1 MGITLLDGLGDKIR
15 SSSSLTGLKAII
27 IMNKNSNNLI
37 ENFTLLISNTRL
49 YLINLL
55 DFRKD
60 ADQLNTTQ
68 AIKADVQFKGATAWI
83 LICSIFVASIGLNTN
98 SIPVVIGAM
107 LISPLMGP
115 ILGVGLSIAIND
127 IDTLKSSLISLG
139 TMVLLSVLTSF
150 LYFYVFDIN
159 ADTSELFVRTR
170 PDIREILIAFFGG
183 LALIIAR
190 TKKGTIATVI
200 YGVAIATALIPPL
213 CTAGYGI
220 AVGSMDY
227 FLGAMYLFIINTIFI
242 ALATFIVIKFLKF
255 PMINYVDSMR
265 RRRISRFVTLAAVIV
280 MIPAVWT
287 FVNVVNES
295 NFKNDAF
302 SFINSELEIL
312 PNSKFIKKNALI
324 QYNKDES
331 SVIELT
337 TLGNDQISEE
347 IEFVLNTKMKNYSS
361 LNDTELIIS
370 QSLFREINN
379 LEYME
384 ELRSRD
390 SLDLLSQTQKIN
402 FLEDKVQQLLV
413 LEKNYIEFPNL
424 LKEVNINY
432 SEIDE
437 FSYSNILKSDFKS
450 IDTVSVFY
458 VKWND
463 TLVDEMDII
472 NRSIQLE
479 KWLKYKLN
487 LDTIILKRA

>member
-1 MGITLLDGLGDKIR
+1 M
-15 SSSSLTGLKAII
+15 
-27 IMNKNSNNLI
+27 KNNNNNII
-37 ENFTLLISNTRL
+37 ENFTLLISNTRV
-49 YLINLL
+49 YLVNLL

-60 ADQLNTTQ
+60 ADQISTTE
-68 AIKADVQFKGATAWI
+68 AIKADIEFKGATAWI

-115 ILGVGLSIAIND
+115 ILGIGLSIAIND
-127 IDTLKSSLISLG
+127 IDTLRTSMISLG
-139 TMVLLSVLTSF
+139 TMMLLSILTSF

-159 ADTSELFVRTR
+159 ADTSELFARTR

-242 ALATFIVIKFLKF
+242 ALATFIVVKFLKF
-255 PMINYVDSMR
+255 PMINYVDSIR
-265 RRRISRFVTLAAVIV
+265 RRRISRFATLAAIVV

-287 FVNVVNES
+287 FVNVVKES
-295 NFKNDAF
+295 NFKNDAM
-302 SFINSELEIL
+302 SFVNSELDIL
-312 PNSKFIKKNALI
+312 PNSKYIKKNTLI
-324 QYNKDES
+324 QYNKDIP

-337 TLGNDQISEE
+337 TLGNDQISDE
-347 IEFVLNTKMKNYSS
+347 IEFVLSTKMKNYSS
-361 LNDTELIIS
+361 LDNTELIIN

-402 FLEDKVQQLLV
+402 FLENKIQQLLK
-413 LEKNYIEFPNL
+413 LEQNYIEFPGLVN
-424 LKEVNINY
+424 EVSINY
-432 SEIDE
+432 SEIE
-437 FSYSNILKSDFKS
+437 NFSYSNVLKSDFKS
-450 IDTVSVFY
+450 IDTISVFY

-463 TLVDEMDII
+463 SLINELDII
-472 NRSIQLE
+472 NKSIQLE
-479 KWLKYKLN
+479 KWLKYKLT
-487 LDTIILKRA
+487 LDSITIKRQL

>member
-1 MGITLLDGLGDKIR
+1 
-15 SSSSLTGLKAII
+15 
-27 IMNKNSNNLI
+27 MNKNSNNLI

-127 IDTLKSSLISLG
+127 IDTLKSSLVSLG

-337 TLGNDQISEE
+337 TLGNDQISKE

-487 LDTIILKRA
+487 LDTIILKREL

>member
-1 MGITLLDGLGDKIR
+1 
-15 SSSSLTGLKAII
+15 
-27 IMNKNSNNLI
+27 MNKNNNNI
-37 ENFTLLISNTRL
+37 IDNFTLLISNTRI
-49 YLINLL
+49 YLENLL

-60 ADQLNTTQ
+60 ADQISTTE

-127 IDTLKSSLISLG
+127 IDTLRTSMISLG
-139 TMVLLSVLTSF
+139 TMMLLSILTSF

-159 ADTSELFVRTR
+159 ADTSELFARTR

-242 ALATFIVIKFLKF
+242 ALATFIVVKFLKF
-255 PMINYVDSMR
+255 PMINYVDSIR
-265 RRRISRFVTLAAVIV
+265 RRRISRFATLAAIVV

-287 FVNVVNES
+287 FVNVVKES
-295 NFKNDAF
+295 NFKNDAM
-302 SFINSELEIL
+302 SFVNSELDIL
-312 PNSKFIKKNALI
+312 PNSKYIKKNTLI
-324 QYNKDES
+324 QYNKDIP

-337 TLGNDQISEE
+337 TLGNDQISDE
-347 IEFVLNTKMKNYSS
+347 IEFVLSTKMKNYSS
-361 LNDTELIIS
+361 LDNTELIIN

-402 FLEDKVQQLLV
+402 FLENKIQQLLK
-413 LEKNYIEFPNL
+413 LEQNYIEFPGLVN
-424 LKEVNINY
+424 EVSINY
-432 SEIDE
+432 SEIE
-437 FSYSNILKSDFKS
+437 NFSYSNVLKSDFKS
-450 IDTVSVFY
+450 IDTISVFY

-463 TLVDEMDII
+463 SLINELDII
-472 NRSIQLE
+472 NKSIQLE
-479 KWLKYKLN
+479 KWLKYKLT
-487 LDTIILKRA
+487 LDSIIIKRQL

>member
-1 MGITLLDGLGDKIR
+1 
-15 SSSSLTGLKAII
+15 
-27 IMNKNSNNLI
+27 MNKNSNNLI

-127 IDTLKSSLISLG
+127 IDTLKSSLVSLG
-139 TMVLLSVLTSF
+139 TMVLLSILTSF
-150 LYFYVFDIN
+150 LYFCVFDIN

-487 LDTIILKRA
+487 LDTIILKREL

>member
-1 MGITLLDGLGDKIR
+1 
-15 SSSSLTGLKAII
+15 
-27 IMNKNSNNLI
+27 MNQNNNI
-37 ENFTLLISNTRL
+37 FENFSQLLSDTRM
-49 YLINLL
+49 YLVTLL

-60 ADQLNTTQ
+60 ADQISTIEE
-68 AIKADVQFKGATAWI
+68 IKANIQFKGATAWI
-83 LICSIFVASIGLNTN
+83 LICSILVASIGLNTN

-127 IDTLKSSLISLG
+127 IDTLKTSLISLG
-139 TMVLLSVLTSF
+139 TMILLSVLTSF
-150 LYFYVFDIN
+150 VYFWIFDIN
-159 ADTSELFVRTR
+159 ADTSELFARTR

-183 LALIIAR
+183 LALIIAT

-220 AVGSMDY
+220 AVGDLDY

-242 ALATFIVIKFLKF
+242 ALATFIVTKFLKF
-255 PMINYVDSMR
+255 PMINYVDSIK
-265 RRRISRFVTLAAVIV
+265 RRRISRFATLAAIIV

-295 NFKNDAF
+295 NFKNDALNF
-302 SFINSELEIL
+302 LNSEIDIL
-312 PNSKFIKKNALI
+312 PNSKYIKKNTVV
-324 QYNKDES
+324 QYHSDKP

-337 TLGNDQISEE
+337 TLGNDQISKE

-361 LNDTELIIS
+361 LNNTELIIN
-370 QSLFREINN
+370 QSIFREINN

-402 FLEDKVQQLLV
+402 FLEDKVQELLV

-424 LKEVNINY
+424 LKELNINY

-437 FSYSNILKSDFKS
+437 FSYSNIIKSDFKS

-463 TLVDEMDII
+463 SLVNELDII
-472 NRSIQLE
+472 TKSSQLE

-487 LDTIILKRA
+487 LDSIIIKREF

>member
-1 MGITLLDGLGDKIR
+1 
-15 SSSSLTGLKAII
+15 
-27 IMNKNSNNLI
+27 MNQNNNI
-37 ENFTLLISNTRL
+37 FENFNQLFYDTRK
-49 YLINLL
+49 YLVNLL

-60 ADQLNTTQ
+60 ADQISTIEE
-68 AIKADVQFKGATAWI
+68 IKANIQFKGATAWI
-83 LICSIFVASIGLNTN
+83 LICSILVASIGLNTN

-127 IDTLKSSLISLG
+127 IDTLKTSLISLG
-139 TMVLLSVLTSF
+139 TMILLSVLTSF
-150 LYFYVFDIN
+150 VYFWIFDIN
-159 ADTSELFVRTR
+159 ADTSELFARTR

-183 LALIIAR
+183 LALIIAT

-220 AVGSMDY
+220 AVGDLDY

-242 ALATFIVIKFLKF
+242 ALATFIVTKFLKF
-255 PMINYVDSMR
+255 PMINYVDSIK
-265 RRRISRFVTLAAVIV
+265 RRRISRFATLAAIIV

-295 NFKNDAF
+295 NFKNDAL
-302 SFINSELEIL
+302 SFLNSELDIL
-312 PNSKFIKKNALI
+312 PNSKYIKKNTVV
-324 QYNKDES
+324 QYHSDKP

-337 TLGNDQISEE
+337 TLGNDQISKE

-361 LNDTELIIS
+361 LNNTELIIN
-370 QSLFREINN
+370 QSIFREINN

-402 FLEDKVQQLLV
+402 FLEDKVQELLV

-424 LKEVNINY
+424 LKELNINY

-463 TLVDEMDII
+463 SLVNEVDII
-472 NRSIQLE
+472 GKSSQLE

-487 LDTIILKRA
+487 LDSIIIKREF

>member
-1 MGITLLDGLGDKIR
+1 
-15 SSSSLTGLKAII
+15 
-27 IMNKNSNNLI
+27 MNQNNNI
-37 ENFTLLISNTRL
+37 FENFSQLFYDTRK
-49 YLINLL
+49 YLVNLL

-60 ADQLNTTQ
+60 ADQISTIEE
-68 AIKADVQFKGATAWI
+68 IKANIQFKGATAWI
-83 LICSIFVASIGLNTN
+83 LICSILVASIGLNTN

-127 IDTLKSSLISLG
+127 IDTLKTSLISLG
-139 TMVLLSVLTSF
+139 TMILLSVLTSF
-150 LYFYVFDIN
+150 VYFWIFDIN
-159 ADTSELFVRTR
+159 ADTSELFARTR

-183 LALIIAR
+183 LALIIAT

-220 AVGSMDY
+220 AVGDLDY

-242 ALATFIVIKFLKF
+242 ALATFIVTKFLKF
-255 PMINYVDSMR
+255 PMINYVDSIKR
-265 RRRISRFVTLAAVIV
+265 KRISRFATLAAIIV

-295 NFKNDAF
+295 NFKNDALKF
-302 SFINSELEIL
+302 LNSELDIL
-312 PNSKFIKKNALI
+312 PNSKYIKKNTVV
-324 QYNKDES
+324 QYHSDKP

-337 TLGNDQISEE
+337 TLGNDQISKE

-361 LNDTELIIS
+361 LNNTELIIN
-370 QSLFREINN
+370 QSIFREINN

-402 FLEDKVQQLLV
+402 FLEDKVQELLV

-424 LKEVNINY
+424 LKELNINY

-463 TLVDEMDII
+463 SLVNEVDVA
-472 NRSIQLE
+472 RKSSQLE

-487 LDTIILKRA
+487 LDSIIIKREF

>member
-1 MGITLLDGLGDKIR
+1 
-15 SSSSLTGLKAII
+15 
-27 IMNKNSNNLI
+27 MNQNNTI
-37 ENFTLLISNTRL
+37 FENFSQLFYDTRK
-49 YLINLL
+49 YLVNLL

-60 ADQLNTTQ
+60 ADQISTIEE
-68 AIKADVQFKGATAWI
+68 IKANIQFKGATAWI
-83 LICSIFVASIGLNTN
+83 LICSILVASIGLNTN

-127 IDTLKSSLISLG
+127 IDTLKTSLISLG
-139 TMVLLSVLTSF
+139 TMILLSVLTSF
-150 LYFYVFDIN
+150 VYFWIFDIN
-159 ADTSELFVRTR
+159 ADTSELFARTR

-183 LALIIAR
+183 LALIIAT

-220 AVGSMDY
+220 AVGDLNY

-255 PMINYVDSMR
+255 QMINYVDSIKR
-265 RRRISRFVTLAAVIV
+265 KRISRFATLAAIIV

-295 NFKNDAF
+295 NFKNDALKF
-302 SFINSELEIL
+302 LNSELDIL
-312 PNSKFIKKNALI
+312 PNSKYIKKNTVV
-324 QYNKDES
+324 QYHSDKP

-337 TLGNDQISEE
+337 TLGNDQISKE

-361 LNDTELIIS
+361 LNNTELIIN
-370 QSLFREINN
+370 QSIFREINN

-402 FLEDKVQQLLV
+402 FLEDKVQELLV

-424 LKEVNINY
+424 LKELNINY

-463 TLVDEMDII
+463 SLVNEVDVT
-472 NRSIQLE
+472 RKSSQLE

-487 LDTIILKRA
+487 LDSIIIKREF

>member
-1 MGITLLDGLGDKIR
+1 
-15 SSSSLTGLKAII
+15 
-27 IMNKNSNNLI
+27 MNKNSNNLI

-265 RRRISRFVTLAAVIV
+265 RRRISRFVTLAAIIV

-487 LDTIILKRA
+487 LDTIILKREL

>member
-1 MGITLLDGLGDKIR
+1 
-15 SSSSLTGLKAII
+15 
-27 IMNKNSNNLI
+27 MNKNSNNLI

-127 IDTLKSSLISLG
+127 IDTLKSSLVSLG
-139 TMVLLSVLTSF
+139 TMVLLSILTSF

-159 ADTSELFVRTR
+159 VDTSELFVRTR

-265 RRRISRFVTLAAVIV
+265 RRRISRFVTLAAIIV

-437 FSYSNILKSDFKS
+437 FSYSSILKSDFKS

-487 LDTIILKRA
+487 LDTIILKREL

>member
-1 MGITLLDGLGDKIR
+1 
-15 SSSSLTGLKAII
+15 
-27 IMNKNSNNLI
+27 MNQNNNI
-37 ENFTLLISNTRL
+37 FENFSQLFSDTRI
-49 YLINLL
+49 YLVNLL

-60 ADQLNTTQ
+60 ADQISTTE
-68 AIKADVQFKGATAWI
+68 AIKADIQFKGATAWI
-83 LICSIFVASIGLNTN
+83 LICSILVASIGLNTN

-115 ILGVGLSIAIND
+115 ILGIGLSIAIND
-127 IDTLKSSLISLG
+127 IDTLKTSLISLG
-139 TMVLLSVLTSF
+139 TMIILSILTSF
-150 LYFYVFDIN
+150 IYFWIFDIN
-159 ADTSELFVRTR
+159 ADTSELFARTR

-220 AVGSMDY
+220 AVGSWDY
-227 FLGAMYLFIINTIFI
+227 FIGAMYLFIINTIFI

-255 PMINYVDSMR
+255 PMINYVDSVR
-265 RRRISRFVTLAAVIV
+265 RRTISRFATLAAIIV

-295 NFKNDAF
+295 NFKNDAL
-302 SFINSELEIL
+302 SFLNSELDIL
-312 PNSKFIKKNALI
+312 PNSKYIKKNTVV
-324 QYNKDES
+324 QYHSDKP

-337 TLGNDQISEE
+337 TLGNDQISKE

-361 LNDTELIIS
+361 LNNTELIIN
-370 QSLFREINN
+370 QSIFREINN

-402 FLEDKVQQLLV
+402 FLEDKVQELLV

-424 LKEVNINY
+424 VKELNINY

-463 TLVDEMDII
+463 SLVNELDII
-472 NRSIQLE
+472 SKSSQLE

-487 LDTIILKRA
+487 LDSIIIKREF

>member
-1 MGITLLDGLGDKIR
+1 
-15 SSSSLTGLKAII
+15 
-27 IMNKNSNNLI
+27 MNQNNNI
-37 ENFTLLISNTRL
+37 FENFSQLFYDTRI
-49 YLINLL
+49 YLVNLL

-60 ADQLNTTQ
+60 ADQISTIEE
-68 AIKADVQFKGATAWI
+68 IKANIQFKGATAWI
-83 LICSIFVASIGLNTN
+83 LICSILVASIGLNTN

-127 IDTLKSSLISLG
+127 IDTLKTSLISLG
-139 TMVLLSVLTSF
+139 TMILLSVLTSF
-150 LYFYVFDIN
+150 VYFWIFDIN
-159 ADTSELFVRTR
+159 ADTSELFARTR

-183 LALIIAR
+183 LALIIAT

-213 CTAGYGI
+213 CTASYGI
-220 AVGSMDY
+220 AVGDLNY

-255 PMINYVDSMR
+255 PMINYVDSIKR
-265 RRRISRFVTLAAVIV
+265 KRISRFATLAAIIV

-295 NFKNDAF
+295 NFKNDALKF
-302 SFINSELEIL
+302 LNSELDIL
-312 PNSKFIKKNALI
+312 PNSKYIKKNTVV
-324 QYNKDES
+324 QYHSDKP

-337 TLGNDQISEE
+337 TLGNDQISKE

-361 LNDTELIIS
+361 LNNTELIIN
-370 QSLFREINN
+370 QSIFREINN

-402 FLEDKVQQLLV
+402 FLEDKVQELLV

-424 LKEVNINY
+424 LKELNINY

-463 TLVDEMDII
+463 SLVNEVDII
-472 NRSIQLE
+472 GKSSQLE

-487 LDTIILKRA
+487 LDSIIIKREF

>member
-1 MGITLLDGLGDKIR
+1 M
-15 SSSSLTGLKAII
+15 
-27 IMNKNSNNLI
+27 MNKNNNNI
-37 ENFTLLISNTRL
+37 IDNFTLLISNTRI
-49 YLINLL
+49 YLVNLL

-60 ADQLNTTQ
+60 ADQISTTE

-127 IDTLKSSLISLG
+127 IDTLRTSMISLG
-139 TMVLLSVLTSF
+139 TMMLLSILTSF

-159 ADTSELFVRTR
+159 ADTSELFARTR

-242 ALATFIVIKFLKF
+242 ALATFIVVKFLKF
-255 PMINYVDSMR
+255 PMINYVDSIR
-265 RRRISRFVTLAAVIV
+265 RRRISRFATLAAIVV

-287 FVNVVNES
+287 FVNVVKES
-295 NFKNDAF
+295 NFKNDAM
-302 SFINSELEIL
+302 SFVNSELDIL
-312 PNSKFIKKNALI
+312 PNSKYIKKNTLI
-324 QYNKDES
+324 QYNKDIP

-337 TLGNDQISEE
+337 TLGNDQISNE
-347 IEFVLNTKMKNYSS
+347 IEFVLSTKMKNYSS
-361 LNDTELIIS
+361 LDNTELIIN

-402 FLEDKVQQLLV
+402 FLENKIQQLLK
-413 LEKNYIEFPNL
+413 LEQNYIEFPGLVN
-424 LKEVNINY
+424 EVSINY
-432 SEIDE
+432 SEIE
-437 FSYSNILKSDFKS
+437 NFSYSNVLKSDFKS
-450 IDTVSVFY
+450 IDTISVFY

-463 TLVDEMDII
+463 SLINELDII
-472 NRSIQLE
+472 NKSIQLE
-479 KWLKYKLN
+479 KWLKYKLT
-487 LDTIILKRA
+487 LDSIIIKRQL

>member
-1 MGITLLDGLGDKIR
+1 M
-15 SSSSLTGLKAII
+15 
-27 IMNKNSNNLI
+27 MNKNNNNI
-37 ENFTLLISNTRL
+37 IDNFTLLISNTRI
-49 YLINLL
+49 YLVNLL

-60 ADQLNTTQ
+60 ADQISTTE

-127 IDTLKSSLISLG
+127 IDTLRTSMISLG
-139 TMVLLSVLTSF
+139 TMMLLSILTSF

-159 ADTSELFVRTR
+159 ADTSELFARTR

-242 ALATFIVIKFLKF
+242 ALATFIVVKFLKF
-255 PMINYVDSMR
+255 PMINYVDSIR
-265 RRRISRFVTLAAVIV
+265 RRRISRFATLAAIVV

-287 FVNVVNES
+287 FVNVVKES
-295 NFKNDAF
+295 NFKNDAM
-302 SFINSELEIL
+302 SFVNSELDIL
-312 PNSKFIKKNALI
+312 PNSKYIKKNTLI
-324 QYNKDES
+324 QYNKDIP

-337 TLGNDQISEE
+337 TLGNDQISDE
-347 IEFVLNTKMKNYSS
+347 IEFVLSTKMKNYSS
-361 LNDTELIIS
+361 LDNTELIIN

-402 FLEDKVQQLLV
+402 FLENKIQQLLK
-413 LEKNYIEFPNL
+413 LEQNYIEFPGLVN
-424 LKEVNINY
+424 EVSINY
-432 SEIDE
+432 SEIE
-437 FSYSNILKSDFKS
+437 NFSYSNVLKSDFKS
-450 IDTVSVFY
+450 IDTISVFY

-463 TLVDEMDII
+463 SLINELDII
-472 NRSIQLE
+472 NKSIQLE
-479 KWLKYKLN
+479 KWLKYKLT
-487 LDTIILKRA
+487 LDSITIKRQL

>member
-1 MGITLLDGLGDKIR
+1 MNQNNNNNNNIFEKFSLLFSD
-15 SSSSLTGLKAII
+15 
-27 IMNKNSNNLI
+27 
-37 ENFTLLISNTRL
+37 TRI
-49 YLINLL
+49 YLANLL

-60 ADQLNTTQ
+60 ADQISTTE
-68 AIKADVQFKGATAWI
+68 AIKADIQFKGATAWI
-83 LICSIFVASIGLNTN
+83 LICSILVASIGLNTN

-115 ILGVGLSIAIND
+115 ILGIGLSIAIND
-127 IDTLKSSLISLG
+127 IDTLKTSLISLG
-139 TMVLLSVLTSF
+139 TMIILSILTSF
-150 LYFYVFDIN
+150 IYFWIFDIN
-159 ADTSELFVRTR
+159 ADTSELFARTR

-220 AVGSMDY
+220 AVGSWDY
-227 FLGAMYLFIINTIFI
+227 FIGAMYLFIINTIFI

-255 PMINYVDSMR
+255 PMINYVDSVR
-265 RRRISRFVTLAAVIV
+265 RRTISRFATLAAIIV

-295 NFKNDAF
+295 NFKNDAL
-302 SFINSELEIL
+302 SFLNSELDIL
-312 PNSKFIKKNALI
+312 PNSKYIKKNTVV
-324 QYNKDES
+324 QYNSDKP

-337 TLGNDQISEE
+337 TLGNDQISKE
-347 IEFVLNTKMKNYSS
+347 IEFVLNTKMKNYSA
-361 LNDTELIIS
+361 LNNTELIIN
-370 QSLFREINN
+370 QSIFREINN

-402 FLEDKVQQLLV
+402 FLEDKVQELLV

-424 LKEVNINY
+424 VKELNINY

-463 TLVDEMDII
+463 SLVNELDII
-472 NRSIQLE
+472 SKSSQLE

-487 LDTIILKRA
+487 LDSIIIKREF

>member
-1 MGITLLDGLGDKIR
+1 
-15 SSSSLTGLKAII
+15 
-27 IMNKNSNNLI
+27 MNQNNNI
-37 ENFTLLISNTRL
+37 FENFSQLFSDTRI
-49 YLINLL
+49 YLVNLL

-60 ADQLNTTQ
+60 ADQISTIEE
-68 AIKADVQFKGATAWI
+68 IKANIQFKGATAWI
-83 LICSIFVASIGLNTN
+83 LICSILVASIGLNTN

-127 IDTLKSSLISLG
+127 IDTLKTSLISLG
-139 TMVLLSVLTSF
+139 TMILLSVLTSF
-150 LYFYVFDIN
+150 VYFWIFDIN
-159 ADTSELFVRTR
+159 ADTSELFARTR

-183 LALIIAR
+183 LALIIAT

-220 AVGSMDY
+220 AVGSWDY
-227 FLGAMYLFIINTIFI
+227 FIGAMYLFIINTIFI
-242 ALATFIVIKFLKF
+242 ALATFIVTKFLKF
-255 PMINYVDSMR
+255 PMINYVDSIR
-265 RRRISRFVTLAAVIV
+265 RRTISRFATLAAIIV
-280 MIPAVWT
+280 MIPAIWT

-295 NFKNDAF
+295 NFKNDAQ
-302 SFINSELEIL
+302 SFLNSELDIL
-312 PNSKFIKKNALI
+312 PNSKYIKKNTVV
-324 QYNKDES
+324 QYYSDKP

-337 TLGNDQISEE
+337 TLGNDQISKE
-347 IEFVLNTKMKNYSS
+347 IEFVLNTKMKNYSA
-361 LNDTELIIS
+361 LNNTELIIN
-370 QSLFREINN
+370 QSVFREINN

-402 FLEDKVQQLLV
+402 FLEDKVQELLV

-424 LKEVNINY
+424 LKELNINY

-463 TLVDEMDII
+463 SLVNEVDI
-472 NRSIQLE
+472 SGKSSQLE
-479 KWLKYKLN
+479 RWLKYKLN
-487 LDTIILKRA
+487 LDSIVIKREF

>member
-1 MGITLLDGLGDKIR
+1 
-15 SSSSLTGLKAII
+15 
-27 IMNKNSNNLI
+27 MNQNNNI
-37 ENFTLLISNTRL
+37 FENFSQLFYDTRI
-49 YLINLL
+49 YLVNLL

-60 ADQLNTTQ
+60 ADQISTIEE
-68 AIKADVQFKGATAWI
+68 IKANIQFKGATAWI
-83 LICSIFVASIGLNTN
+83 LICSILVASIGLNTN

-127 IDTLKSSLISLG
+127 IDTLKTSLISLG
-139 TMVLLSVLTSF
+139 TMILLSVLTSF
-150 LYFYVFDIN
+150 VYFWIFDIN
-159 ADTSELFVRTR
+159 ADTSELFARTR

-183 LALIIAR
+183 LALIIAT

-220 AVGSMDY
+220 AVGDLDY

-242 ALATFIVIKFLKF
+242 ALATFIVTKFLKF
-255 PMINYVDSMR
+255 PMINYVDSIKR
-265 RRRISRFVTLAAVIV
+265 KRISRFATLAAVIV

-295 NFKNDAF
+295 NFKNDALKF
-302 SFINSELEIL
+302 LNSELDIL
-312 PNSKFIKKNALI
+312 PNSKYIKKNTVV
-324 QYNKDES
+324 QYHSDKP

-337 TLGNDQISEE
+337 TLGNDQISKE

-361 LNDTELIIS
+361 LNNTELIIN
-370 QSLFREINN
+370 QSIFREINN

-402 FLEDKVQQLLV
+402 FLEDKVQELLV

-424 LKEVNINY
+424 LKELNINY
-432 SEIDE
+432 SEINE

-463 TLVDEMDII
+463 SLVNEVDVI
-472 NRSIQLE
+472 RKSTQLE

-487 LDTIILKRA
+487 LDSIIIKREF

>member
-1 MGITLLDGLGDKIR
+1 
-15 SSSSLTGLKAII
+15 
-27 IMNKNSNNLI
+27 MNQNNNI
-37 ENFTLLISNTRL
+37 FENFSQLFSDTRI
-49 YLINLL
+49 YLVNLL

-60 ADQLNTTQ
+60 ADQISTIEE
-68 AIKADVQFKGATAWI
+68 IKANIQFKGATAWI
-83 LICSIFVASIGLNTN
+83 LICSILVASIGLNTN

-127 IDTLKSSLISLG
+127 IDTLKTSLISLG
-139 TMVLLSVLTSF
+139 TMILLSVLTSF
-150 LYFYVFDIN
+150 VYFWIFDIN
-159 ADTSELFVRTR
+159 ADTSELFARTR

-183 LALIIAR
+183 LALIIAT

-220 AVGSMDY
+220 AVGDLDY

-242 ALATFIVIKFLKF
+242 ALATFIVTKFLKF
-255 PMINYVDSMR
+255 PMINYVDSIK
-265 RRRISRFVTLAAVIV
+265 RRRISRFATLAAIIV

-295 NFKNDAF
+295 NFKNDAQ
-302 SFINSELEIL
+302 SFLNSELDIL
-312 PNSKFIKKNALI
+312 PNSKYIKKNTVV
-324 QYNKDES
+324 QYHSEKP

-337 TLGNDQISEE
+337 TLGNDQISKE

-361 LNDTELIIS
+361 LNNTELIIN
-370 QSLFREINN
+370 QSVFREINN

-402 FLEDKVQQLLV
+402 FLEDKVQELLV

-424 LKEVNINY
+424 LKELNINY

-437 FSYSNILKSDFKS
+437 FSYSNILKSNFKS

-463 TLVDEMDII
+463 SLVNEVDIAAK
-472 NRSIQLE
+472 SSQLE

-487 LDTIILKRA
+487 LDSIIIKKEF

>member
-1 MGITLLDGLGDKIR
+1 
-15 SSSSLTGLKAII
+15 
-27 IMNKNSNNLI
+27 MNQSNNI
-37 ENFTLLISNTRL
+37 FQNFSQLFSDTRI

-60 ADQLNTTQ
+60 ADQITTTE
-68 AIKADVQFKGATAWI
+68 AIKADIQFKGATAWI
-83 LICSIFVASIGLNTN
+83 LICSIIVASIGLNTN

-115 ILGVGLSIAIND
+115 ILGIGLSIAIND
-127 IDTLKSSLISLG
+127 IDTLKTSLVSLW
-139 TMVLLSVLTSF
+139 TMILLSILTSF
-150 LYFYVFDIN
+150 FYFWIFDIN
-159 ADTSELFVRTR
+159 ADTSELFARTR

-220 AVGSMDY
+220 AVGSWDY

-255 PMINYVDSMR
+255 PMINYVDSIR
-265 RRRISRFVTLAAVIV
+265 RRRISRFATLAAIIV

-295 NFKNDAF
+295 NFKNDAL
-302 SFINSELEIL
+302 SFLNSELDIL
-312 PNSKFIKKNALI
+312 PNSKYIKKNTVV
-324 QYNKDES
+324 QYNSDKP

-337 TLGNDQISEE
+337 TLGNDQISKE
-347 IEFVLNTKMKNYSS
+347 IEFVLNTKMKNYNS
-361 LNDTELIIS
+361 LNNTELIIN
-370 QSLFREINN
+370 QSVFREINN

-402 FLEDKVQQLLV
+402 FLEDKVQELLV

-424 LKEVNINY
+424 LKELNINY

-463 TLVDEMDII
+463 SLVNEIDII
-472 NRSIQLE
+472 SKSSQLE

-487 LDTIILKRA
+487 LDSIIIKREF

>member
-1 MGITLLDGLGDKIR
+1 
-15 SSSSLTGLKAII
+15 
-27 IMNKNSNNLI
+27 MNQNNNI
-37 ENFTLLISNTRL
+37 FENFSQLFYDTRK
-49 YLINLL
+49 YLVNLL

-60 ADQLNTTQ
+60 ADQISTIEE
-68 AIKADVQFKGATAWI
+68 IKANIQFKGATAWI
-83 LICSIFVASIGLNTN
+83 LICSILVASIGLNTN

-127 IDTLKSSLISLG
+127 IDTLKTSLISLG
-139 TMVLLSVLTSF
+139 TMILLSVLTSF
-150 LYFYVFDIN
+150 VYFWIFDIN
-159 ADTSELFVRTR
+159 ADTSELFARTR

-183 LALIIAR
+183 LALIIAT

-220 AVGSMDY
+220 AVGDLDY

-242 ALATFIVIKFLKF
+242 ALATFIVTKFLKF
-255 PMINYVDSMR
+255 PMINYVDSIKR
-265 RRRISRFVTLAAVIV
+265 KRISRFATLAAVIV

-295 NFKNDAF
+295 NFKNDALKF
-302 SFINSELEIL
+302 LNSELDIL
-312 PNSKFIKKNALI
+312 PNSKYIKKNTVV
-324 QYNKDES
+324 QYHSDKP

-337 TLGNDQISEE
+337 TLGNDQISKE

-361 LNDTELIIS
+361 LNNTELIIN
-370 QSLFREINN
+370 QSIFREINN

-402 FLEDKVQQLLV
+402 FLEDKVQELLV

-424 LKEVNINY
+424 LKELNINY

-463 TLVDEMDII
+463 SLVNEVDVI
-472 NRSIQLE
+472 RKSTQLE

-487 LDTIILKRA
+487 LDSIIIKREF

>member
-1 MGITLLDGLGDKIR
+1 
-15 SSSSLTGLKAII
+15 
-27 IMNKNSNNLI
+27 MNQNNTI
-37 ENFTLLISNTRL
+37 FENFSQLFYDTRK
-49 YLINLL
+49 YLVNLL

-60 ADQLNTTQ
+60 ADQISTIEE
-68 AIKADVQFKGATAWI
+68 IKANIQFKGATAWI
-83 LICSIFVASIGLNTN
+83 LICSILVASIGLNTN

-127 IDTLKSSLISLG
+127 IDTLKTSLISLG
-139 TMVLLSVLTSF
+139 TMILLSVLTSF
-150 LYFYVFDIN
+150 VYFWIFDIN
-159 ADTSELFVRTR
+159 ADTSELFARTR

-183 LALIIAR
+183 LALIIAT

-220 AVGSMDY
+220 AVGDLNY

-255 PMINYVDSMR
+255 PMINYVDSIKR
-265 RRRISRFVTLAAVIV
+265 KRISRFATLAAIIV

-295 NFKNDAF
+295 NFKNDALKF
-302 SFINSELEIL
+302 LNSELDIL
-312 PNSKFIKKNALI
+312 PNSKYIKKNTVV
-324 QYNKDES
+324 QYHSDKP

-337 TLGNDQISEE
+337 TLGNDQISKE

-361 LNDTELIIS
+361 LNNTELIIN
-370 QSLFREINN
+370 QSIFREINN

-402 FLEDKVQQLLV
+402 FLEDKVQELLV

-424 LKEVNINY
+424 LKELNINY

-463 TLVDEMDII
+463 SLVNEVDVT
-472 NRSIQLE
+472 RKSSQLE

-487 LDTIILKRA
+487 LDSIIIKREF

>member
-1 MGITLLDGLGDKIR
+1 
-15 SSSSLTGLKAII
+15 
-27 IMNKNSNNLI
+27 MNQNNNI
-37 ENFTLLISNTRL
+37 FENFSQLFSDTRK
-49 YLINLL
+49 YLVNLL

-60 ADQLNTTQ
+60 ADQISTIEE
-68 AIKADVQFKGATAWI
+68 IKANIQFKGATAWI
-83 LICSIFVASIGLNTN
+83 LICSILVASIGLNTN

-127 IDTLKSSLISLG
+127 IDTLKTSLISLG
-139 TMVLLSVLTSF
+139 TMILLSVLTSF
-150 LYFYVFDIN
+150 VYFWIFDIN
-159 ADTSELFVRTR
+159 ADTSELFARTR

-183 LALIIAR
+183 LALIIAT

-220 AVGSMDY
+220 AVGSWDY
-227 FLGAMYLFIINTIFI
+227 FIGAMYLFIINTIFI
-242 ALATFIVIKFLKF
+242 ALATFIVTKFLKF
-255 PMINYVDSMR
+255 PMINYVDSIR
-265 RRRISRFVTLAAVIV
+265 RRTISRFATLAAIIV
-280 MIPAVWT
+280 MIPAIWT

-295 NFKNDAF
+295 NFKNDAL
-302 SFINSELEIL
+302 SFLNSELDIL
-312 PNSKFIKKNALI
+312 PNAKYIKKNTVV
-324 QYNKDES
+324 QYYSDKP

-337 TLGNDQISEE
+337 TLGNDQISKE
-347 IEFVLNTKMKNYSS
+347 IEFVLNTKMKNYSA
-361 LNDTELIIS
+361 LNNTELIIN
-370 QSLFREINN
+370 QSVFREINN

-402 FLEDKVQQLLV
+402 FLEDKVQELLV

-424 LKEVNINY
+424 LKELNINY

-463 TLVDEMDII
+463 SLVNEVDI
-472 NRSIQLE
+472 SAKSSQLE
-479 KWLKYKLN
+479 RWLKYKLN
-487 LDTIILKRA
+487 LDSIVIKREF

>member
-1 MGITLLDGLGDKIR
+1 
-15 SSSSLTGLKAII
+15 
-27 IMNKNSNNLI
+27 MNKNSNNLI

-127 IDTLKSSLISLG
+127 IDTLKSSLVSLG
-139 TMVLLSVLTSF
+139 TMVLLSILTSF
-150 LYFYVFDIN
+150 LYFCVFDIN

-255 PMINYVDSMR
+255 PMINYVDSIR
-265 RRRISRFVTLAAVIV
+265 RRRISRFVTLAAIIV

-361 LNDTELIIS
+361 LTDTELIIS

-413 LEKNYIEFPNL
+413 LERNYIEFPNL

-463 TLVDEMDII
+463 TLVTEVDII

-487 LDTIILKRA
+487 LDSIIIKRQL

>member
-1 MGITLLDGLGDKIR
+1 
-15 SSSSLTGLKAII
+15 
-27 IMNKNSNNLI
+27 MNQSNNI
-37 ENFTLLISNTRL
+37 FQNFSQLFSETRI

-60 ADQLNTTQ
+60 ADQITTTE
-68 AIKADVQFKGATAWI
+68 AIKADIQFKGATAWI
-83 LICSIFVASIGLNTN
+83 LICSIIVASIGLNTN

-115 ILGVGLSIAIND
+115 ILGIGLSIAIND
-127 IDTLKSSLISLG
+127 IDTLKTSLVSLG
-139 TMVLLSVLTSF
+139 TMILLSILTSF
-150 LYFYVFDIN
+150 FYFWIFDIN
-159 ADTSELFVRTR
+159 ADTSELFARTR

-220 AVGSMDY
+220 AVGSWDY

-255 PMINYVDSMR
+255 PMINYVDSIR
-265 RRRISRFVTLAAVIV
+265 RRRISRFATLAAIIV

-295 NFKNDAF
+295 NFKNDAL
-302 SFINSELEIL
+302 SFLNSELDIL
-312 PNSKFIKKNALI
+312 PNSKYIKKNTVV
-324 QYNKDES
+324 QYNSDKP

-337 TLGNDQISEE
+337 TLGNDQISKE
-347 IEFVLNTKMKNYSS
+347 IEFVLNTKMKNYNS
-361 LNDTELIIS
+361 LNNTELIIN
-370 QSLFREINN
+370 QSVFREINN

-402 FLEDKVQQLLV
+402 FLEDKVQELLV

-424 LKEVNINY
+424 LKELNINY

-463 TLVDEMDII
+463 SLVNEIDII
-472 NRSIQLE
+472 SKSSQLE

-487 LDTIILKRA
+487 LDSIIIKREF

>member
-1 MGITLLDGLGDKIR
+1 
-15 SSSSLTGLKAII
+15 
-27 IMNKNSNNLI
+27 MNQNNNI
-37 ENFTLLISNTRL
+37 FENFSQLFYDTRI
-49 YLINLL
+49 YLVNLL

-60 ADQLNTTQ
+60 ADQISTIEE
-68 AIKADVQFKGATAWI
+68 IKANIQFKGATAWI
-83 LICSIFVASIGLNTN
+83 LICSILVASIGLNTN

-127 IDTLKSSLISLG
+127 IDTLKTSLISLG
-139 TMVLLSVLTSF
+139 TMILLSVLTSF
-150 LYFYVFDIN
+150 VYFWIFDIN
-159 ADTSELFVRTR
+159 ADTSELFARTR

-183 LALIIAR
+183 LALIIAT

-220 AVGSMDY
+220 AVGDLNY

-255 PMINYVDSMR
+255 PMINYVDSIKR
-265 RRRISRFVTLAAVIV
+265 KRISRFATLAAIIV

-295 NFKNDAF
+295 NFKNDALKF
-302 SFINSELEIL
+302 LNSELDIL
-312 PNSKFIKKNALI
+312 PNSKYIKKNTVV
-324 QYNKDES
+324 QYHSDKP

-337 TLGNDQISEE
+337 TLGNDQISKE

-361 LNDTELIIS
+361 LNNTELIIN
-370 QSLFREINN
+370 QSIFREINN

-402 FLEDKVQQLLV
+402 FLEDKVQELLV

-424 LKEVNINY
+424 LKELNINY

-463 TLVDEMDII
+463 SLVNEVDII
-472 NRSIQLE
+472 GKSSQLE

-487 LDTIILKRA
+487 LDSIIIKREF

>member
-1 MGITLLDGLGDKIR
+1 
-15 SSSSLTGLKAII
+15 
-27 IMNKNSNNLI
+27 MNQNNNI
-37 ENFTLLISNTRL
+37 FENFSQLFSDTRI
-49 YLINLL
+49 YLVNLL

-60 ADQLNTTQ
+60 ADQISTIEE
-68 AIKADVQFKGATAWI
+68 IKANIQFKGATAWI
-83 LICSIFVASIGLNTN
+83 LICSILVASIGLNTN

-127 IDTLKSSLISLG
+127 IDTLKTSLISLG
-139 TMVLLSVLTSF
+139 TMILLSVLTSF
-150 LYFYVFDIN
+150 VYFWIFDIN
-159 ADTSELFVRTR
+159 ADTSELFARTR

-183 LALIIAR
+183 LALIIAT

-220 AVGSMDY
+220 AVGDLDY

-242 ALATFIVIKFLKF
+242 ALATFIVTKFLKF
-255 PMINYVDSMR
+255 PMINYVDSIK
-265 RRRISRFVTLAAVIV
+265 RRRISRFATLAAIIV

-295 NFKNDAF
+295 NFKNDAQ
-302 SFINSELEIL
+302 SFLNSELDIL
-312 PNSKFIKKNALI
+312 PNSKYIKKNTVV
-324 QYNKDES
+324 QYHSEKP

-337 TLGNDQISEE
+337 TLGNDQISKE

-361 LNDTELIIS
+361 LNNTELIIN
-370 QSLFREINN
+370 QSVFREINN

-402 FLEDKVQQLLV
+402 FLEDKVQELLV

-424 LKEVNINY
+424 LKELNINY

-463 TLVDEMDII
+463 SLVNEVDI
-472 NRSIQLE
+472 SAKSSQLE

-487 LDTIILKRA
+487 LDSIIIKREF

>member
-1 MGITLLDGLGDKIR
+1 
-15 SSSSLTGLKAII
+15 
-27 IMNKNSNNLI
+27 
-37 ENFTLLISNTRL
+37 
-49 YLINLL
+49 
-55 DFRKD
+55 
-60 ADQLNTTQ
+60 
-68 AIKADVQFKGATAWI
+68 
-83 LICSIFVASIGLNTN
+83 
-98 SIPVVIGAM
+98 M

-127 IDTLKSSLISLG
+127 IDTLKTSLISLG
-139 TMVLLSVLTSF
+139 TMILLSVLTSF
-150 LYFYVFDIN
+150 VYFWIFDIN
-159 ADTSELFVRTR
+159 ADTSELFARTR

-183 LALIIAR
+183 LALIIAT

-220 AVGSMDY
+220 AVGDLDY

-242 ALATFIVIKFLKF
+242 ALATFIVTKFLKF
-255 PMINYVDSMR
+255 PMINYVDSIK
-265 RRRISRFVTLAAVIV
+265 RRRISRFATLAAIIV

-295 NFKNDAF
+295 NFKNDAL
-302 SFINSELEIL
+302 SFLNSELDIL
-312 PNSKFIKKNALI
+312 PNSKYIKKNTVV
-324 QYNKDES
+324 QYHSDKP

-337 TLGNDQISEE
+337 TLGNDQISKE

-361 LNDTELIIS
+361 LNNTELIIN
-370 QSLFREINN
+370 QSIFREINN

-402 FLEDKVQQLLV
+402 FLEDKVQELLV

-424 LKEVNINY
+424 LKELNINY

-463 TLVDEMDII
+463 SLVNEVDII
-472 NRSIQLE
+472 GKSSQLE

-487 LDTIILKRA
+487 LDSIIIKREF

>member
-1 MGITLLDGLGDKIR
+1 
-15 SSSSLTGLKAII
+15 
-27 IMNKNSNNLI
+27 MNQNNNI
-37 ENFTLLISNTRL
+37 FENFSQLFYDTRI
-49 YLINLL
+49 YLVNLL

-60 ADQLNTTQ
+60 ADQISTIEE
-68 AIKADVQFKGATAWI
+68 IKANIQFKGATAWI
-83 LICSIFVASIGLNTN
+83 LICSILVASIGLNTN

-127 IDTLKSSLISLG
+127 IDTLKTSLISLG
-139 TMVLLSVLTSF
+139 TMILLSVLTSF
-150 LYFYVFDIN
+150 VYFWIFDIN
-159 ADTSELFVRTR
+159 ADTSELFARTR

-183 LALIIAR
+183 LALIIAT

-220 AVGSMDY
+220 AVGDLDY

-242 ALATFIVIKFLKF
+242 ALATFIVTKFLKF
-255 PMINYVDSMR
+255 PMINYVDSIK
-265 RRRISRFVTLAAVIV
+265 RRRISRFATLAAIIV

-295 NFKNDAF
+295 NFKNDAL
-302 SFINSELEIL
+302 SFLNSELDIL
-312 PNSKFIKKNALI
+312 PNSKYIKKNTVV
-324 QYNKDES
+324 QYHSDKP

-337 TLGNDQISEE
+337 TLGNDQISKE

-361 LNDTELIIS
+361 LNNTELIIN
-370 QSLFREINN
+370 QSIFREINN

-402 FLEDKVQQLLV
+402 FLEDKVQELLV

-424 LKEVNINY
+424 LKELNINY

-463 TLVDEMDII
+463 SLVNEVDII
-472 NRSIQLE
+472 GKSSQLE

-487 LDTIILKRA
+487 LDSIIIKREF

>member
-1 MGITLLDGLGDKIR
+1 MMK
-15 SSSSLTGLKAII
+15 
-27 IMNKNSNNLI
+27 KNNNNII
-37 ENFTLLISNTRL
+37 ENFTLLISNTRV
-49 YLINLL
+49 YLVNLL

-60 ADQLNTTQ
+60 ADQISTTE

-83 LICSIFVASIGLNTN
+83 LICSILVASIGLNTN

-127 IDTLKSSLISLG
+127 IDTLKTSLISLG
-139 TMVLLSVLTSF
+139 TMMVLSILTSF
-150 LYFYVFDIN
+150 LYFYVFDIE
-159 ADTSELFVRTR
+159 ADTSQLLARTR

-220 AVGSMDY
+220 AAGSMEY

-242 ALATFIVIKFLKF
+242 ALATFIVVKFLKF
-255 PMINYVDSMR
+255 PMINHVDSIR
-265 RRRISRFVTLAAVIV
+265 RRRISRFATLAAIVV
-280 MIPAVWT
+280 MIPAIWT

-295 NFKNDAF
+295 NFNNAAL
-302 SFINSELEIL
+302 SFINFELDIL
-312 PNSKFIKKNALI
+312 PNSKYIKKNTSVK
-324 QYNKDES
+324 YNKDES

-347 IEFVLNTKMKNYSS
+347 LEFVLNTKLKNYSS
-361 LNDTELIIS
+361 LNDTKLIIN

-402 FLEDKVQQLLV
+402 FLENKIQQLLV
-413 LEKNYIEFPNL
+413 FEKNYIEFPNL
-424 LKEVNINY
+424 SKEVNINY

-437 FSYSNILKSDFKS
+437 FSYSNIIKSNFKS
-450 IDTVSVFY
+450 IDTTSVFY

-463 TLVDEMDII
+463 SLVDEMGII

-487 LDTIILKRA
+487 LDSIIIKREL

>member
-1 MGITLLDGLGDKIR
+1 MVTVDLHAGQIQGFFDMPVD
-15 SSSSLTGLKAII
+15 
-27 IMNKNSNNLI
+27 NL
-37 ENFTLLISNTRL
+37 FTT
-49 YLINLL
+49 
-55 DFRKD
+55 
-60 ADQLNTTQ
+60 
-68 AIKADVQFKGATAWI
+68 
-83 LICSIFVASIGLNTN
+83 
-98 SIPVVIGAM
+98 
-107 LISPLMGP
+107 PL
-115 ILGVGLSIAIND
+115 
-127 IDTLKSSLISLG
+127 
-139 TMVLLSVLTSF
+139 F
-150 LYFYVFDIN
+150 
-159 ADTSELFVRTR
+159 
-170 PDIREILIAFFGG
+170 
-183 LALIIAR
+183 
-190 TKKGTIATVI
+190 
-200 YGVAIATALIPPL
+200 
-213 CTAGYGI
+213 
-220 AVGSMDY
+220 
-227 FLGAMYLFIINTIFI
+227 
-242 ALATFIVIKFLKF
+242 
-255 PMINYVDSMR
+255 
-265 RRRISRFVTLAAVIV
+265 
-280 MIPAVWT
+280 
-287 FVNVVNES
+287 
-295 NFKNDAF
+295 
-302 SFINSELEIL
+302 
-312 PNSKFIKKNALI
+312 SKFIKKNALI

-331 SVIELT
+331 SIIELT

-437 FSYSNILKSDFKS
+437 FSYSSILKSDFKS

-463 TLVDEMDII
+463 TLVNEMDII

-487 LDTIILKRA
+487 LDTIIIKREL

>member
-1 MGITLLDGLGDKIR
+1 
-15 SSSSLTGLKAII
+15 
-27 IMNKNSNNLI
+27 MNQNNNI
-37 ENFTLLISNTRL
+37 FENFSQLFSDTRI
-49 YLINLL
+49 YLVNLL

-60 ADQLNTTQ
+60 ADQISTIEE
-68 AIKADVQFKGATAWI
+68 IKANIQFKGATAWI
-83 LICSIFVASIGLNTN
+83 LICSILVASIGLNTN

-127 IDTLKSSLISLG
+127 IDTLKTSLISLG
-139 TMVLLSVLTSF
+139 TMILLSVLTSF
-150 LYFYVFDIN
+150 VYFWIFDIN
-159 ADTSELFVRTR
+159 ADTSELFARTR

-183 LALIIAR
+183 LALIIAT

-220 AVGSMDY
+220 AVGSWDY
-227 FLGAMYLFIINTIFI
+227 FIGAMYLFIINTIFI
-242 ALATFIVIKFLKF
+242 ALATFIVTKFLKF
-255 PMINYVDSMR
+255 PMINYVDSIR
-265 RRRISRFVTLAAVIV
+265 RRTISRFATLAAIIV
-280 MIPAVWT
+280 MIPAIWT

-295 NFKNDAF
+295 NFKNDAL
-302 SFINSELEIL
+302 SFLNSELDIL
-312 PNSKFIKKNALI
+312 PNAKYIKKNTVV
-324 QYNKDES
+324 QYYSDKP

-337 TLGNDQISEE
+337 TLGNDQISKE
-347 IEFVLNTKMKNYSS
+347 IEFVLNTKMKNYSA
-361 LNDTELIIS
+361 LNNTELIIN
-370 QSLFREINN
+370 QSVFREINN

-402 FLEDKVQQLLV
+402 FLEDKVQELLV

-424 LKEVNINY
+424 LKELNINY

-463 TLVDEMDII
+463 SLVNEVDI
-472 NRSIQLE
+472 SGKSSQLE
-479 KWLKYKLN
+479 RWLKYKLN
-487 LDTIILKRA
+487 LDSIVIKREF